1 MDSNLMVNSSD
12 FCESVVEF
20 SSSNDLGKSCDN
32 IGELSNLLSAM
43 KARPEMNLRVI
54 CKSSMILLLLPA
66 LIALKDRLR
75 VEIQFNEES
84 QTDFL
89 DTNVSAKKNRD
100 FKELLETQAVLER
113 AGLETMFSRKL
124 ISN

>member
-1 MDSNLMVNSSD
+1 MESNLIANSLG
-12 FCESVVEF
+12 FCESVIEF

-32 IGELSNLLSAM
+32 IGALSDLLGNM
-43 KARPEMNLRVI
+43 KSRPEMSLRII

-75 VEIQFNEES
+75 VEIQFKEES

-89 DTNVSAKKNRD
+89 DTNDSAQKNRE
-100 FKELLETQAVLER
+100 FKELLETHAVLKR
-113 AGLETMFSRKL
+113 SGVETLFSRKL
-124 ISN
+124 LSA

>member
-1 MDSNLMVNSSD
+1 MDSNLIVNSSS

-20 SSSNDLGKSCDN
+20 SSSNDLGKSCDK

-43 KARPEMNLRVI
+43 KTRPEMNLRVI

-89 DTNVSAKKNRD
+89 DTDVSAKKNRD